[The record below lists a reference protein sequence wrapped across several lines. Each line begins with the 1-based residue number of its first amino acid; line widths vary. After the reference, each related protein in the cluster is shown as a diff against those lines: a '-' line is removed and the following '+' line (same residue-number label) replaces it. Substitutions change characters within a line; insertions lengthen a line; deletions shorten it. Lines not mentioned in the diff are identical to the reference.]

1 MANIIIVGA
10 GVAGLTAGIYAQMHG
25 HHATIYERHSKAGG
39 NLTGWDRHGYHI
51 DNCIHWLTGT
61 NPVTD
66 FYQMWVDLGV
76 LGEGIEV
83 HQPEN
88 LYTYQDSQG
97 RQLSLNK
104 STDQL
109 KRDMLRAS
117 PEDKREILGL
127 IHAMRSVQK
136 LQDMGGKDCN
146 RRSNALEKLFS
157 APDLVKYYKYSIG
170 DLAKRFK
177 SPLISE
183 FLLSFMPE
191 QFSALAL
198 IMVFSTF
205 TGKNGGIPKGV
216 SCAMADR
223 MVERFLSLGGELH
236 LKNGVQK
243 IPAMDESSWEDE
255 LRFNRG
261 FDKKKIP
268 EQRVEWVT
276 LDDGTDVFADYVI
289 VTPDPLIVFTKL
301 MRPVRM
307 PEKLFAQY
315 SDRDMIRYS
324 ATHCAFAYDGED
336 VGFTGDMVFEVPEQ
350 YRELLCSKYLMM
362 REFSHEKSF
371 APAGKSIIQTMA
383 YCLSNDA
390 NSLMELYRD
399 KAAYD
404 EYKQSMARAV
414 EEIICERMPA
424 LKGKITC
431 IDTWTPATYHRFVG
445 SDIGAFMSFIM
456 PAGAVP
462 SMLSGEIEGVENV
475 VLATQWQMAP
485 GGLPIAATAGINAIK
500 LIDKKEKKK

>member
-25 HHATIYERHSKAGG
+25 HHATIYERHSRAGG

-104 STDQL
+104 SIDQL

-127 IHAMRSVQK
+127 IHAMRSVHK
-136 LQDMGGKDCN
+136 LQDMGGKNCN

-243 IPAMDESSWEDE
+243 IPAMDESAWEDE

-289 VTPDPLIVFTKL
+289 VTPDPLIVFTSL

-307 PEKLFAQY
+307 PEKLFARY
-315 SDRDMIRYS
+315 SDREMIRYS

-350 YRELLCSKYLMM
+350 YRELLFSKYLMM